1 MCYFCIKQYIM
12 IEVGVFVITQPP
24 PKRKSQIGSYLRMYL
39 SYVGEDNFA
48 YIESDCG
55 NETLFIFSDIGS
67 HMDFHKLFTK
77 YEMLVS
83 YQVLT
88 KDFLFQKNLHD
99 IFNKGKFKKV
109 LLQFLGS
116 NLTQDDVLDKILEL
130 GIGSLN
136 EIDYKVL
143 QQ

>member
-1 MCYFCIKQYIM
+1 MTQ
-12 IEVGVFVITQPP
+12 VGVFVITQA
-24 PKRKSQIGSYLRMYL
+24 PKKNKDRIGSLLRMHL
-39 SYVGEDNFA
+39 SYVGSDNFA
-48 YIESDCG
+48 FVESEVS
-55 NETLFIFSDIGS
+55 NETLFVFSNMENQMDI
-67 HMDFHKLFTK
+67 HKLFSK
-77 YEMLVS
+77 YDMLVS

-99 IFNKGKFKKV
+99 IFVKGKFRKV
-109 LLQFLGS
+109 LLDFLYS

-136 EIDYKVL
+136 EVDYKVL